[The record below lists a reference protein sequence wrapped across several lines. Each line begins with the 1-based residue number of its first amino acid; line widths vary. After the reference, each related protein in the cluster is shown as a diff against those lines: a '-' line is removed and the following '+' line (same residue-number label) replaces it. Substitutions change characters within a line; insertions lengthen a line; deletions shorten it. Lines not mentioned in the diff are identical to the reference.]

1 MPKIIKPLVEQKI
14 KNIKPRDKNFKL
26 YDGEGLCLVIYNY
39 WFKKLSA
46 PKYNIPI
53 KTNHLI

>member
-39 WFKKLSA
+39 
-46 PKYNIPI
+46 
-53 KTNHLI
+53 